1 MTAII
6 FKKLSLGLLF
16 DIRLCLLLL
25 LFFIYSVF
33 FLPCFGCDISNSKV
47 SLLPVSMQVSCSH
60 APQLK
65 TQDIMA
71 CLWYECLF
79 LVQRLFPF
87 ASSLYITDSEPFP
100 FVLFP
105 LLPTIKV
112 LSAFSKSIPR
122 AFFITTLT
130 QVKIIPY
137 VEWLLVVCPALW
149 HAFYRCYCAMHFTDV
164 ITFFLLKTITLSS
177 YKHFANENWRR
188 KETGLKSHC

>member
-47 SLLPVSMQVSCSH
+47 SLLPVSLQVSCSH

-105 LLPTIKV
+105 LPPTIKV

-122 AFFITTLT
+122 AFFINYSYSSKNNTL
-130 QVKIIPY
+130 
-137 VEWLLVVCPALW
+137 C
-149 HAFYRCYCAMHFTDV
+149 
-164 ITFFLLKTITLSS
+164 
-177 YKHFANENWRR
+177 
-188 KETGLKSHC
+188 